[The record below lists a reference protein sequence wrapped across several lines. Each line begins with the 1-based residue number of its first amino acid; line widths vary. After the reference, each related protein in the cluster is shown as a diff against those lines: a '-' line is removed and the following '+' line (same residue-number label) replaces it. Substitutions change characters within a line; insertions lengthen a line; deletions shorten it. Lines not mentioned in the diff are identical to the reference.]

1 MMDNT
6 TTTTQSALY
15 KIIFQ
20 ILHGNYAVVHVIL
33 LVQMC
38 ILFRKFSPVALAVYG
53 ILIIVCGLIFDNVL
67 RCASPSI
74 LNDVDYIT
82 YNGDGVD
89 DDVEQSIAV
98 QMLKYGVCMTY
109 LLHGTTISILFAAA
123 YHIIDRLFPPSH
135 VLIQQNSAIDKSH
148 HYTATNVRPQW
159 LKIKELLY
167 GVALLAAFCGA
178 YDFFVE
184 TRPCQSLHIVEKYG
198 IKLFVS
204 TKAQKA
210 GLMSPALIAIILS
223 CILYLVLA
231 VIVAVKTGQKLALY
245 LSVSVFALYAFL
257 TPPKADDPE
266 TLFNFLRMA
275 LSNGVEILY
284 MLSIYVI
291 VKVVYGDQDYG
302 NYNKIEQVIYL
313 N

>member
-6 TTTTQSALY
+6 TTTTQSTLY

-53 ILIIVCGLIFDNVL
+53 ILIIVCGLIFDNAL

-74 LNDVDYIT
+74 LNDVDSIT

-135 VLIQQNSAIDKSH
+135 VLIQQNSAIDKSQ
-148 HYTATNVRPQW
+148 HYSATNVRPQW

-167 GVALLAAFCGA
+167 GIALLAACCGA